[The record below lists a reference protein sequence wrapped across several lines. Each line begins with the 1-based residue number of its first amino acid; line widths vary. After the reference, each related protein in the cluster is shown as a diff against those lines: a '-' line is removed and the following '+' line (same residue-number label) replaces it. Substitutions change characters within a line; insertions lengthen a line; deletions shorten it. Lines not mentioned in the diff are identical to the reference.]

1 MIPCISQYA
10 LHKVHLLYQMRNIF
24 GVVAINTIY
33 EADDLA
39 SQFVSQVS
47 LGQF

>member
-1 MIPCISQYA
+1 
-10 LHKVHLLYQMRNIF
+10 MRNIF
-24 GVVAINTIY
+24 GVVTINTIY

-39 SQFVSQVS
+39 SQFVAQVS